1 MKIII
6 LFLLIGI
13 LLLNAC
19 TEIIYKDQPYFEDY
33 IKNEIDKANY
43 CNTKSDCVNIGN
55 QCPFGCYIY
64 VNKDQAERISG
75 LIDDYIN
82 AQEARCEYGCL
93 PCNDVICKN
102 NKCEAVCEII

>member
-1 MKIII
+1 MKILITILII
-6 LFLLIGI
+6 VSIF
-13 LLLNAC
+13 LNAC
-19 TEIIYKDQPYFEDY
+19 SEIIYKDQPYLEDY
-33 IKNEIDKANY
+33 VISEIDKANY

-55 QCPFGCYIY
+55 HCPFGCYIY

-93 PCNDVICKN
+93 PCNNFICNK
-102 NKCEAVCEII
+102 NKCEAVCEEI